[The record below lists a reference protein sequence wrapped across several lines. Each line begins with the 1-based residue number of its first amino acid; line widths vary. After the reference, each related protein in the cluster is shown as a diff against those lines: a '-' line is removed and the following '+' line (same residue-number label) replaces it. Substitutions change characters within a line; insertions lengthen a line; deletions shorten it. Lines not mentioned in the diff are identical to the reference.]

1 MDLRPLHLA
10 VFAAL
15 LVACSA
21 PWGNRTPSLALSLN
35 PSSLAVQQGGQGQ
48 TTLTLTPQNGFTGTV
63 SLSLVPGQDGVPQGL
78 SLSPQSVQVTGPS
91 PVSQAL
97 TLTASSSTPT
107 GTYRIK
113 VRGTS
118 GSLSREADLTVTVN
132 APPPPPTFT
141 LALSPASLSV
151 QQGGQGQ
158 TTLTLTPQN
167 GFTGTVSLSLVGA
180 PSGVSLS
187 PTSVQVT
194 GADPVNQTLTLTV
207 AASVN
212 SGTYA
217 LKVRGTSGSLSK
229 EADLALTVTAPSGGG
244 DFSLV
249 LESSSLSISP
259 GETSYVRL
267 SVTGTYAGE
276 ISLSL
281 VDDGGNPFTGV
292 RISPT
297 QISVPSAHML
307 ELQAASDLSPGTY
320 ALRLRG
326 TGGGITKEVD
336 LTLRVTSTQN
346 LAIAKVEWGQTV
358 LKEELRLV
366 AGKPA
371 LLRVHLVAGPS
382 SLSLAQPLAGAAY
395 ADTVFLGNLSFIC
408 PNPIPTSTSQGDL
421 GTTCNATLPADWVRP
436 GLQVELRADPH
447 DQVAESDEGDNLRT
461 LAPQVGA
468 GTVLHLT
475 AVPVVHQGV
484 TASVPSFRTT
494 LWRIWPLREVAY
506 TTRAPYTFAG
516 VLSPSDIMAWSQLLD
531 ELRLLRQADGSGRY
545 YYGFVRVSYT
555 SGIAG
560 IGYIGYPV
568 AVGWDHSG
576 SAPAVMAHELGHNFG
591 RDHAPCGT
599 RGDPYYPYANGQI
612 GTWGY
617 DLDDGALKDPAG
629 YYDLMSYCGPQW
641 VSDYTYQGAQ
651 AFLEANPPSPQSL
664 PEEGLLFSGRIA
676 GDQVAFNPP
685 VRLAVD
691 PEGNPSPYVLQVD
704 GKEYPVYVLE
714 DSEGVVHFQA
724 KVPVGPFSHVALYR
738 EGRLLAEV
746 SGGVRPQVDLREEGG
761 FLVVRWTGYPFLSLF
776 HVAEDGTRT
785 AFGLWHQGGES
796 RFALEGLPQG
806 GAFEVQLSDGLGVR
820 TLVFPR

>member
-1 MDLRPLHLA
+1 M
-10 VFAAL
+10 
-15 LVACSA
+15 
-21 PWGNRTPSLALSLN
+21 
-35 PSSLAVQQGGQGQ
+35 
-48 TTLTLTPQNGFTGTV
+48 
-63 SLSLVPGQDGVPQGL
+63 
-78 SLSPQSVQVTGPS
+78 
-91 PVSQAL
+91 
-97 TLTASSSTPT
+97 
-107 GTYRIK
+107 
-113 VRGTS
+113 
-118 GSLSREADLTVTVN
+118 
-132 APPPPPTFT
+132 
-141 LALSPASLSV
+141 
-151 QQGGQGQ
+151 
-158 TTLTLTPQN
+158 
-167 GFTGTVSLSLVGA
+167 
-180 PSGVSLS
+180 
-187 PTSVQVT
+187 
-194 GADPVNQTLTLTV
+194 
-207 AASVN
+207 
-212 SGTYA
+212 
-217 LKVRGTSGSLSK
+217 
-229 EADLALTVTAPSGGG
+229 
-244 DFSLV
+244 
-249 LESSSLSISP
+249 
-259 GETSYVRL
+259 
-267 SVTGTYAGE
+267 
-276 ISLSL
+276 
-281 VDDGGNPFTGV
+281 DDGGNPFTGV

-307 ELQAASDLSPGTY
+307 ELRAASDLSPGTY

-336 LTLRVTSTQN
+336 LTLGVTSTQN

-358 LKEELRLV
+358 LKEDLRLV

-371 LLRVHLVAGPS
+371 LLRVHLVASPGPVT
-382 SLSLAQPLAGAAY
+382 LAQPLFGSVYTNTA
-395 ADTVFLGNLSFIC
+395 FLGNLSFTC
-408 PNPIPTSTSQGDL
+408 PSPIPTGTVQGDL
-421 GTTCNATLPADWVRP
+421 RTTCNATFPADWVRP

-447 DQVAESDEGDNLRT
+447 DQVAESDEGDNART
-461 LAPQVGA
+461 LTPQVGA

-475 AVPVVHQGV
+475 VVPVVHQGV

-516 VLSPSDIMAWSQLLD
+516 VLSPSGIRAWSQLLD

-568 AVGWDHSG
+568 AVGWDYSG

-664 PEEGLLFSGRIA
+664 PEEGLLFSGRIL
-676 GDQVAFNPP
+676 GDQAVFNPP

-724 KVPVGPFSHVALYR
+724 KVPVGPFGHVALYR

-746 SGGVRPQVDLREEGG
+746 SGGVRPQAEPQVDLREEGG

-785 AFGLWHQGGES
+785 ALGLWHRGGES